1 MTYKVFI
8 PTAGM
13 GSRLGYLT
21 TDINKSLVS
30 LDNRP
35 IISHLIDQF
44 PNDCE
49 FVIALGHK
57 GNLVKEFLENLYP
70 QKKIEFVFVEPYE
83 GEKSGLGYT
92 LRSSAHLL
100 QEPFVFISCDT
111 LVLNKIPLPSHNWV
125 AFSKIKN
132 VDSYRTINIKKEFV
146 SNFKEKGEGKLG
158 KDFPYIGL
166 CGIYE
171 YSKFWLGMKD
181 AKDKEIEIGEISGLN
196 ELLKKGVKSYEMN
209 WFDTGNLE
217 SLKLAREQF
226 KSNFSP
232 VILEKKD
239 EAIWF
244 VKKKVIKFS
253 TDKDFIKNRVLRA
266 RHIEDFVPK
275 ILKST
280 PHMYLYQKEEG
291 DVFSKV
297 SNLKLF
303 KKLLETSNIF
313 WERQYLDDE
322 LKKQFKKNCF
332 IFYKNKTLKRI
343 NKFFNDFKKNDSD
356 QIINGEEVPT
366 LKELISKVDWDN
378 ITEGIPVR
386 FHGDFHFENILWNQ
400 NLQKFVFL
408 DWRQDFAGSIF
419 YGDIYYD
426 LAKLMHGLIVS
437 HRLINK
443 SQYKVSWESNNINFE
458 LKRFQKDVDFE
469 QFFIEWSIKNNYD
482 VKKIRILTA
491 LIYLNIAPLHHVP
504 YNNLL
509 FALGKLMLKR
519 ELEKT

>member
-1 MTYKVFI
+1 MSYKVFI

-13 GSRLGYLT
+13 GSRLGDLT
-21 TDINKSLVS
+21 TAINKSLVS
-30 LDNRP
+30 IDNRP
-35 IISHLIDQF
+35 IISHLLDQF
-44 PNDCE
+44 PEDCN

-70 QKKIEFVFVEPYE
+70 HKKIEFVFVEPYK
-83 GEKSGLGYT
+83 GKKSGLGHT
-92 LRSSAHLL
+92 LRCSSHLL

-111 LVLNKIPLPSHNWV
+111 LVLNEIPLPNHNWV
-125 AFSKIKN
+125 AFSKNLK
-132 VDSYRTINIKKEFV
+132 VESYRTINIKTEFV
-146 SNFKEKGEGKLG
+146 SKFKEKGKGKLG
-158 KDFPYIGL
+158 QDFPYIGL

-171 YSKFWLGMKD
+171 YSKFWLGMIE
-181 AKDKEIEIGEISGLN
+181 AKHKEIDIGEISGLN
-196 ELLKKGVKSYEMN
+196 KLLINGIKSYEMR

-217 SLKLAREQF
+217 SLKLAREKF

-244 VKKKVIKFS
+244 VKEKVIKFS

-266 RHIEDFVPK
+266 REIEEFVPK

-280 PHMYLYQKEEG
+280 SHMYLYKKEEG
-291 DVFSKV
+291 DVFSRV
-297 SNLKLF
+297 SNLTLF
-303 KKLLETSNIF
+303 KKLLETSNVF

-322 LKKQFKKNCF
+322 LKKQFKKNCL

-343 NKFFNDFKKNDSD
+343 NKFFEDLKIKDVD
-356 QIINGEEVPT
+356 QIINGEKVPT
-366 LKELISKVDWDN
+366 LKELISKVNWDN
-378 ITEGIPVR
+378 VADGIAVR
-386 FHGDFHFENILWNQ
+386 FHGDFHFENILWNK

-408 DWRQDFAGSIF
+408 DWRQDFAGSIH

-437 HRLINK
+437 HRLINEN
-443 SQYKVSWESNNINFE
+443 QYMVSWDSNNLNYE
-458 LKRFQKDVDFE
+458 LKRLQKDVDFE
-469 QFFIEWSIKNNYD
+469 LFFIEWIIKNNYD

-491 LIYLNIAPLHHVP
+491 LIYLNIAPLHHHP
-504 YNNLL
+504 YNYLL

-519 ELEKT
+519 ELEKE